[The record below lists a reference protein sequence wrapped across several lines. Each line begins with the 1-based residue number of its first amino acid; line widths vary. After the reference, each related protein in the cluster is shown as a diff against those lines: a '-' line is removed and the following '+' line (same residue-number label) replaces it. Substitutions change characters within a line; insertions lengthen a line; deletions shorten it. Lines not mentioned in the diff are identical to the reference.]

1 MEDMPANVQQQIAQF
16 QMMQQQGQ
24 AISSQK
30 VQMELQLKEMDHSI
44 AELKKLKKDAE
55 VYESI
60 GAILIKK
67 SKTKITTEL
76 KERKET
82 LELRIKTLAKQE
94 KDIQAKLMEMQT
106 EIQNSMKSGGPQA
119 G

>member
-1 MEDMPANVQQQIAQF
+1 MEDMPASVQQQIAQF
-16 QMMQQQGQ
+16 QMMQQQAQ

-30 VQMELQLKEMDHSI
+30 VQMEIQLKEIDHSI
-44 AELKKLKKDAE
+44 EELKKLKKDAE

-67 SKTKITTEL
+67 GKTKITSEL

-82 LELRIKTLAKQE
+82 FELRVKTLAKQE
-94 KDIQAKLMEMQT
+94 QDIQTKLMEMQN
-106 EIQNSMKSGGPQA
+106 EIQSNLKSSGPQA

>member
-16 QMMQQQGQ
+16 QMMQQQAQ
-24 AISSQK
+24 AVSSQK
-30 VQMELQLKEMDHSI
+30 VQMELQLKEMEHSI
-44 AELKKLKKDAE
+44 SELKKLKKDAE

-67 SKTKITTEL
+67 SKTKITTDL

-82 LELRIKTLAKQE
+82 LELRIKTLTKQE
-94 KDIQAKLMEMQT
+94 KDVQAKLMEMQT
-106 EIQNSMKSGGPQA
+106 EIQKSLKSGGPKA